1 MIIREYIEKD
11 YQEIKRTWEE
21 TGWLAPKEDKEIF
34 RLFVDSSEILVGE
47 IDGTAEGSVFSI
59 AGDIFFNGVKM
70 PLNGV
75 AGVTT
80 SRVARKRGLAGK
92 ITAASLARAAMSG
105 SWVAALGMFE
115 QGYYNL
121 LGFGTGCY
129 EHDVSFDPA
138 DLLVPPSE
146 RPPIRLG
153 AGDSSEIHNNRL
165 NRRRGHGGINL
176 FPEGATRT
184 DVIYK
189 DDGFGLGFRHPEN
202 GELTHHMWIIPRRV
216 ETGPYR
222 VLWMAYQNF
231 DQFLELLSL
240 LRDLGDQVHLIRMNE
255 PAGIQLQDLIK
266 QPMKKNRITQKGDF
280 PVNNLA
286 EAYWQM
292 RILDLKQCMQNT
304 HFPDGQVS
312 FNLELTDSIKKFL
325 DPAEEWQGIG
335 GEYCLTLGPQSEI
348 REGFDSSLPRLKAS
362 VGAFTRMWLGV
373 LPASGIAVT
382 DELTGPEE
390 LLIELDHLI
399 NLPQPQPG
407 WDF

>member
-1 MIIREYIEKD
+1 MKIRQYIEKD
-11 YQEIKRTWEE
+11 YQEIKRNWEE
-21 TGWLAPKEDKEIF
+21 TGWIDAKEDKEIF

-47 IDGTAEGSVFSI
+47 IDGVAEGSVFSV

-75 AGVTT
+75 AGVTI

-92 ITAASLARAAMSG
+92 ITATSLAQAAMSG
-105 SWVAALGMFE
+105 SWVSALGMFE

-129 EHDVSFDPA
+129 EYDFSFDPA
-138 DLLVPPSE
+138 DLRVAPSR

-153 AGDSSEIHNNRL
+153 AGDSSEIHASRL
-165 NRRRGHGGINL
+165 HRRRGHGGINL
-176 FPEGATRT
+176 FPEGATRA
-184 DVIYK
+184 DIVYK
-189 DDGFGLGFRHPEN
+189 DDGFGLGFRHVES
-202 GELTHHMWIIPRRV
+202 GELTHHMWIIPRQL

-240 LRDLGDQVHLIRMNE
+240 LRDLGDQVHLIKMCE

-266 QPMKKNRITQKGDF
+266 QPMKKNRITQKGDYA
-280 PVNNLA
+280 VTNLA
-286 EAYWQM
+286 EAFWQV
-292 RILDLKQCMQNT
+292 RILDLKQCIQNT

-312 FNLELTDSIKKFL
+312 FNLDLTDPIKNFL
-325 DPAEEWQGIG
+325 DPAAEWQGIG
-335 GEYCLTLGPQSEI
+335 GEYRLTLGPQSEI
-348 REGFDSSLPRLKAS
+348 KEGFDPALPRLKSS
-362 VGAFTRMWLGV
+362 VGAFSRMWLGV
-373 LPASGIAVT
+373 LPASGLAVT

-390 LLIELDHLI
+390 LLVELDHLI
-399 NLPQPQPG
+399 NLPRPQLG